1 MKREPESMLRRDL
14 TKYDRLGDRPME
26 AFNSCSSGEFQ
37 QVINSLLEIS
47 GKQSLV
53 NCRWIL
59 LSIRSYIPENKRHFF
74 KRMWQRCDVED
85 NFGVWNLHYRNRFYR
100 FSQINQN
107 TLIKTMKVVN
117 VAVSALAKHFVRQII
132 NPRQQRVYYVDPS
145 SIVTRLPFLCD
156 LQSLL
161 GLSIGNVKS
170 PKNRSD
176 RPYSLNPSRP
186 IGLRE
191 FVVVSQNDDIDNAK
205 NYQKCDREV
214 GVFHA
219 LTESCLKGILA

>member
-1 MKREPESMLRRDL
+1 MNFDPESMLRKDL
-14 TKYDRLGDRPME
+14 TKFDRLRERPME
-26 AFNSCSSGEFQ
+26 AYSSRFSGEFQ
-37 QVINSLLEIS
+37 QVINSLLEIG

-53 NCRWIL
+53 NCSWIFL
-59 LSIRSYIPENKRHFF
+59 PIRSYIPEYKRHFF

-85 NFGVWNLHYRNRFYR
+85 NFCVWNLHYRNRFYR

-107 TLIKTMKVVN
+107 TLIKTMEVVN

-145 SIVTRLPFLCD
+145 SIVTHLPFLGNF
-156 LQSLL
+156 QSLL

-176 RPYSLNPSRP
+176 RSYRLHPSGP

-205 NYQKCDREV
+205 NYQKYDREV
-214 GVFHA
+214 WVFHA
-219 LTESCLKGILA
+219 FAESCLKGILA